1 MALDN
6 QVVAEL
12 TEFMERWIVRRIA
25 NYNRETGH
33 MPFLGRIVRDPSLVS
48 SYSITHSLAT
58 AIGMGLYEQIS
69 KMIATPN
76 FDEVELKRHL
86 PEEISP
92 ARRNLITTIV
102 GDLQSGN
109 RTANR
114 NVEMDEVL
122 AIPNDHT
129 VRSVGQPKV
138 YDLYLRKGKEEWFFD
153 LKTVKLSLGGE
164 PGHKQVL
171 LEWIAREDRRIN
183 AMLAFPYNP
192 YEPEPFETRFTMRG
206 ILGRNEY
213 MVGEEFWDFLGGV
226 GTYKQLL
233 EVFDKVG
240 ADHWDELRELMTG
253 RV

>member
-1 MALDN
+1 MTLSND
-6 QVVAEL
+6 VVNEV
-12 TEFMERWIVRRIA
+12 TEYVDDWLVRKIA
-25 NYNRETGH
+25 GYRRETAN
-33 MPFLGRIVRDPSLVS
+33 MPFLSSIVRDPSLVS

-69 KMIATPN
+69 EMIATPN
-76 FDEVELKRHL
+76 CDEVELKRRL

-109 RTANR
+109 RTADR
-114 NVEMDEVL
+114 NAEREEIL
-122 AIPNDHT
+122 TIPNDHT
-129 VRSVGQPKV
+129 VHSVGQPKV
-138 YDLYLRKGKEEWFFD
+138 YDLYLRRDGEEWFFD

-171 LEWIAREDRRIN
+171 LEWIARENRRIN

-213 MVGEEFWDFLGGV
+213 MVGQEYWDFLGGPGAYPQVLSIFDQV
-226 GTYKQLL
+226 GRK
-233 EVFDKVG
+233 
-240 ADHWDELRELMTG
+240 HWNELNHLMTG
-253 RV
+253 N